1 MSSPYKTFSIHSFGC
16 KVNFADA
23 AMISTKLIEKGLSL
37 VDNNS
42 IADIYTVNTCSVTEN
57 ANREC
62 RRIIRKAKKNSPTA
76 LIIATG
82 CFAQL
87 KPK

>member
-42 IADIYTVNTCSVTEN
+42 IADIYIVNTYYFLYHIYKEFLNKIYKS
-57 ANREC
+57 
-62 RRIIRKAKKNSPTA
+62 II
-76 LIIATG
+76 
-82 CFAQL
+82 
-87 KPK
+87 